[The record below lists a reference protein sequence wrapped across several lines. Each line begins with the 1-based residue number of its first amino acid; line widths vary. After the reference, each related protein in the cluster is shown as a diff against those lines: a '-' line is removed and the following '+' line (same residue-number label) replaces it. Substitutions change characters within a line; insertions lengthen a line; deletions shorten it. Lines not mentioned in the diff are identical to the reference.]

1 MMSSRWLLLVF
12 SVLIVGVLVPCSA
25 EGHYG
30 EGVVKLVNK
39 EASPGDSASN
49 SQEQSPEAVV
59 ELESTDESGGASG
72 VHSPE
77 QVYEACMSLQESFK
91 DCDKNDVSPTLAR
104 LVEAC
109 SDSVLNTEEVVS
121 AATDVAESYKNSDI
135 LEMDEC
141 STMVFASGLF
151 ISSAS
156 QEADQEDGA
165 SLEVESLET
174 ESSHM
179 ESESDD
185 S

>member
-1 MMSSRWLLLVF
+1 MSSRWLLLVF
-12 SVLIVGVLVPCSA
+12 SLLIAGTLAPCLA

-39 EASPGDSASN
+39 EVSPGDSASN
-49 SQEQSPEAVV
+49 TQEQPPEAVV

-109 SDSVLNTEEVVS
+109 SDSVLNTEDVVS
-121 AATDVAESYKNSDI
+121 AAIDVAESHKDSDI
-135 LEMDEC
+135 LELDEC

-151 ISSAS
+151 ISSAN
-156 QEADQEDGA
+156 QDVDQDDGA
-165 SLEVESLET
+165 SLEVESMET

-179 ESESDD
+179 ESESED